1 MPLVGT
7 LLASPLIIPASLFLS
22 VYGHGVYGD
31 FWILFLG
38 SALFSVGSVPL
49 GAILVGVP
57 FDLWIIQRRSFHPS
71 QIALIRSLAYAVWGA
86 VSAYFI
92 YLIVTHWLLTAPP
105 PRQLLPSLFI
115 WFPLGGIIVGVTYT
129 LYEQFIEHMHTS
141 SRLAQELI
149 VARTIQ
155 QDLFPKQSPDIEGL
169 IFAVHCEPARETGG
183 DFYDYV
189 RLGPRRVGI
198 VIADVAGKSIPA
210 ALLMANARSIW
221 RAAAT
226 TGADPHKVLELTNQ
240 ALCQDI
246 SSSTFVTLCYTI
258 IDVAENCVHL
268 ASAGHPPPIL
278 CSPRSKAL
286 TAEVTLPDQALSLI
300 ELNANGL
307 PLGLTPD
314 AKYVQSR
321 TILNPGDCLILY
333 TDGIVETLN
342 LEHEMFGFERLYE
355 TIRQEATNPPQT
367 VLDNVL
373 SAVQKFSRTTEQLDD
388 RTMLAIQLDQSE
400 GSTE

>member
-1 MPLVGT
+1 M
-7 LLASPLIIPASLFLS
+7 
-22 VYGHGVYGD
+22 
-31 FWILFLG
+31 LFLG

-155 QDLFPKQSPDIEGL
+155 QDLFPKQSPDIKGL

-278 CSPRSKAL
+278 CSPRPKTL
-286 TAEVTLPDQALSLI
+286 TAEVTLSDQALSLI

-307 PLGLTPD
+307 PLGLTSD
-314 AKYVQSR
+314 AEYVQSR
-321 TILNPGDCLILY
+321 IILKPGDCLILY

-355 TIRQEATNPPQT
+355 TIRQAATNPPQT

-373 SAVQKFSRTTEQLDD
+373 SAVQEFSRTTEQLDD
-388 RTMLAIQLDQSE
+388 RTMLAIQLDQPE